1 MASTPSLRRAQMMMM
16 VPPVSM
22 HPILLAIDDVARKSV
37 GVGRFLGGVAPRE
50 SRRRRRRSV
59 RHFFVLL
66 L

>member
-50 SRRRRRRSV
+50 SRRRRRSV

>member
-1 MASTPSLRRAQMMMM
+1 MM

-50 SRRRRRRSV
+50 SRRRRRRRSV

>member
-1 MASTPSLRRAQMMMM
+1 MMM